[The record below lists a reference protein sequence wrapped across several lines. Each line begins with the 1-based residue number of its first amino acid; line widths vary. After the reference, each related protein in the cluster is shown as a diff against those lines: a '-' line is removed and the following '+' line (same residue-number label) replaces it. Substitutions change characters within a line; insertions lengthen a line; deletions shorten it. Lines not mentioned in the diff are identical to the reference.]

1 MKAGLKYALVQI
13 LVIFR
18 IAFVAVAFPRVIGID

>member
-1 MKAGLKYALVQI
+1 MKAALKYVLAQI

-18 IAFVAVAFPRVIGID
+18 SAFVAVAFPRVIGID